1 MLWPPVSEGIVKK
14 EDQGVTIEGFQS
26 VARVEEVPTGQSKV
40 VKVNNRAIAL
50 FNVDGKYFALH
61 NLCPHE
67 GGPLNE
73 GRVKGFV
80 VSCPWHDLAFDIRNG
95 QGTDGG
101 GYCVGSYEVRVEG
114 GEIFVGPRRKT

>member
-1 MLWPPVSEGIVKK
+1 MA
-14 EDQGVTIEGFQS
+14 IEGFHP
-26 VARVEEVPTGQSKV
+26 VGRIEDLAPGQSKV
-40 VKVNNRAIAL
+40 VTINNRSIAL
-50 FNVDGKYFALH
+50 FNVDGQYFAIY
-61 NLCPHE
+61 NICPHE

-101 GYCVGSYEVRVEG
+101 GYCVGSYEVRVDG
-114 GEIFVGPRRKT
+114 GEVFVGPRRKT

>member
-1 MLWPPVSEGIVKK
+1 M
-14 EDQGVTIEGFQS
+14 EGFQR
-26 VARVEEVPTGQSKV
+26 VASESEVLPGQSKV
-40 VKVNNRAIAL
+40 VTVNGRAIAV
-50 FNVDGKYFALH
+50 FNIGGAFYAVH

-80 VSCPWHDLAFDIRNG
+80 VACPWHDLAFDIRNG

-101 GYCVGSYEVRVEG
+101 GYCVGSYEVRTENA
-114 GEIFVGPRRKT
+114 EIFVGPRRKS

>member
-1 MLWPPVSEGIVKK
+1 MA
-14 EDQGVTIEGFQS
+14 IEGFQAIAKIDDLS
-26 VARVEEVPTGQSKV
+26 PGQSKV
-40 VKVNNRAIAL
+40 VTVNNRAIAL
-50 FNVDGKYFALH
+50 FNVDGNIFAIH

-101 GYCVGSYEVRVEG
+101 GYCVGSYDVRVED
-114 GEIFVGPRRKT
+114 GEIYIGPRRKA

>member
-1 MLWPPVSEGIVKK
+1 MA
-14 EDQGVTIEGFQS
+14 IEGFQA
-26 VARVEEVPTGQSKV
+26 VAKVDDVRPGQSKV
-40 VKVNNRAIAL
+40 VTLDNRTIAL
-50 FNVDGKYFALH
+50 FNVDGKIYAIH

-67 GGPLNE
+67 GGLLSE

-101 GYCVGSYEVRVEG
+101 GYCVGSYDVRVEG
-114 GEIFVGPRRKT
+114 SDIYVGPRRKS